1 MNVEFEKEYLAE
13 LYEKGK
19 TDDKKHRF
27 QPQIVNGYL
36 KCVKALLNAS
46 RMEDLYQYRS
56 LNYEKLKG
64 DKKGLSFLRING
76 QYKLEFREI
85 ANAGNQAVI
94 EICSLVDITNHY
106 KQEEL
111 WVQQQIIYITT
122 EFALLLEAA
131 LSINAD
137 LLVRMQTDYNIQV
150 ARKNDSLGEKLNNI
164 KKLAAVF

>member
-36 KCVKALLNAS
+36 KC
-46 RMEDLYQYRS
+46 

-64 DKKGLSFLRING
+64 DKKGLSSLRIND
-76 QYKLEFREI
+76 QYRLEFREI
-85 ANAGNQAVI
+85 TNAGNQAVI

-106 KQEEL
+106 K
-111 WVQQQIIYITT
+111 
-122 EFALLLEAA
+122 
-131 LSINAD
+131 
-137 LLVRMQTDYNIQV
+137 
-150 ARKNDSLGEKLNNI
+150 
-164 KKLAAVF
+164 